1 MRPVMSTPLPLRPA
15 VEYSTSLV
23 KIIQTSKHL
32 CTRNL
37 KHPKSISNTSKLTQL
52 SPTLTFPKKKYR
64 HVKPPSPSYFVNFRC
79 LYRSNGLI
87 DKTLAA
93 VDRFSRA
100 LAISVSDSPWMYC
113 FCGALT
119 SLFYVLFI
127 TFYFLLVFYCSLC
140 SSMIFT

>member
-1 MRPVMSTPLPLRPA
+1 MLHHRHVCDKWWCSIRRPEHNFGDSRT
-15 VEYSTSLV
+15 
-23 KIIQTSKHL
+23 L
-32 CTRNL
+32 C
-37 KHPKSISNTSKLTQL
+37 KLTQL

-79 LYRSNGLI
+79 SYRSNGLI
-87 DKTLAA
+87 DKKLAT

-100 LAISVSDSPWMYC
+100 LAISVFNSPWMYC

-140 SSMIFT
+140 PSMIFT